1 MVNALI
7 LLVFIEFLANE
18 GTAIRCEFPS
28 PDMTEA
34 PIRVLLEPSPSLKD
48 QPGLYRVMM
57 RMDNGT
63 ALKALAQPITGTEDR
78 DVMIRVRQGERAM
91 FTIGLRDDGAAA
103 FNIQKRVRSD
113 DSVLKQTR
121 TGACRG
127 HEMHINRWLP

>member
-7 LLVFIEFLANE
+7 LLGFVEFFASE

-28 PDMTEA
+28 QDMTEA
-34 PIRVLLEPSPSLKD
+34 PIRVLLEPRPSLKD

-78 DVMIRVRQGERAM
+78 DVMIRVRQGENAM

-113 DSVLKQTR
+113 DGVLKQTR

>member
-34 PIRVLLEPSPSLKD
+34 PIRVLLEPRPSLKD

-63 ALKALAQPITGTEDR
+63 ALKALA
-78 DVMIRVRQGERAM
+78 
-91 FTIGLRDDGAAA
+91 DDGALQETHRLLAGPA
-103 FNIQKRVRSD
+103 GPGGARALHLGAGLVSP
-113 DSVLKQTR
+113 TR
-121 TGACRG
+121 PPAS
-127 HEMHINRWLP
+127 

>member
-7 LLVFIEFLANE
+7 LLVFIEFLASE

-34 PIRVLLEPSPSLKD
+34 PIRVLLEPKPSLKD

-57 RMDNGT
+57 RMDGGT
-63 ALKALAQPITGTEDR
+63 AMKALAQPITGTEDR
-78 DVMIRVRQGERAM
+78 DVMIRGRQGKAAM

-103 FNIQKRVRSD
+103 FNIQKRVRTD
-113 DSVLKQTR
+113 ADVVKQTR
-121 TGACRG
+121 TGACYG